1 MRQSLICAAMSLPFM
16 MGAAIGMTVDL
27 PGLAPA
33 VSVFMPVI
41 LLIPVAMG
49 RWTFLKT

>member
-1 MRQSLICAAMSLPFM
+1 M

-33 VSVFMPVI
+33 AGVFLPVI
-41 LLIPVAMG
+41 LLIPVAMA
-49 RWTFLKT
+49 RWTFLRT